1 MKKQLLIV
9 CHIPFR
15 FVYEASLPFA
25 HKDRPVVGSSCTV
38 LLQNEVRSP
47 VGLSLQIRYLK
58 SNLRTDTRSTNIIC
72 PPTPWNNCERLA
84 NFIVYMPKKKSTYM
98 THRYKIVTITIFD
111 ALMVA
116 LFISLIENLGFDEI
130 ILHNMQHII

>member
-1 MKKQLLIV
+1 
-9 CHIPFR
+9 
-15 FVYEASLPFA
+15 
-25 HKDRPVVGSSCTV
+25 
-38 LLQNEVRSP
+38 
-47 VGLSLQIRYLK
+47 
-58 SNLRTDTRSTNIIC
+58 
-72 PPTPWNNCERLA
+72 
-84 NFIVYMPKKKSTYM
+84 M